1 MTRKGSQVKVLYG
14 PPTIR
19 PTEAQFDLRGRAE
32 IEQQHTVIHG
42 GVYKASTA
50 RFVVAG
56 SREVV
61 QGLIVAHLSSEVQG
75 REGAEAKLSARS

>member
-1 MTRKGSQVKVLYG
+1 
-14 PPTIR
+14 
-19 PTEAQFDLRGRAE
+19 
-32 IEQQHTVIHG
+32 
-42 GVYKASTA
+42 VYKASTA

-61 QGLIVAHLSSEVQG
+61 PGLIVAHLSSEVQG